1 LLAAPCLGQTTGPA
15 IFFIYPAGGQ
25 LGKTVE
31 ATVAG
36 QQLKGATAVW
46 VSGKGLSARV
56 VPEEKPDPNAK
67 PKPGPPAP
75 PPRPWISSNI
85 RPSEAVRISVTIAP
99 DAELGEHDLRLVTP
113 AGPSSRVRFVVD
125 EVAETTAM
133 QRNSEK
139 ADAVGV
145 PSLPAIINGQ
155 IFTTTTSQGGPDRG
169 YWRLPLKAGQTLV
182 CQCQAQSILPYS
194 YWAVPGWLDACLTL
208 SDTAGKRLGFVDDFR
223 FKPDP
228 VLFYKVDNDGEYV
241 LEVRDIL
248 YRGSQDFIY
257 RVRIGPWPYV
267 THVYPL
273 GGRRNS
279 TAKIELHGVNLPNN
293 SMDLALGADSPPLR
307 YLSVKQDGMTSNA
320 VPFAVDDLPE
330 AQESEPNDSIAKAN
344 RVPVPVVINGRIQ
357 RSGDEDYFIF
367 RAEEGQKLLMEV
379 DARRLDS
386 PLDSVL
392 TLFDAAGKKLAENDD
407 PPPAMATPNPA
418 NLNQPFTDLVS
429 QVDPRDALVT
439 HVADS
444 RLVYT
449 FAKAGDYVLRIR
461 DAQEKGGEEYA
472 YRLKIVPA
480 LPDYVLRINTDTA
493 RLVQGD
499 SAVMSV
505 TVLRKNDFDGEISL
519 SVQDLPPGLTAGE
532 AVIPAKE
539 QEAKLTIT
547 AAANAAPGFYLLAV
561 VGTAT
566 ADKQTLVRKAVPV
579 ESVVQAFYIKHWVP
593 TKGCVLEVK
602 EGAFYA
608 LSWNNPPA
616 KVLEIKQGGSEKVVV
631 KAARRAEGKFPVN
644 LAVLPPAPLIPAPQG
659 APPPPP
665 GANVQVAPIPADK
678 DEATVTISAAPQSP
692 VGLRQTIILSGTM
705 NTGKE
710 TVTRLLPAIAVKV
723 VAAK

>member
-1 LLAAPCLGQTTGPA
+1 
-15 IFFIYPAGGQ
+15 
-25 LGKTVE
+25 
-31 ATVAG
+31 
-36 QQLKGATAVW
+36 
-46 VSGKGLSARV
+46 
-56 VPEEKPDPNAK
+56 
-67 PKPGPPAP
+67 
-75 PPRPWISSNI
+75 
-85 RPSEAVRISVTIAP
+85 
-99 DAELGEHDLRLVTP
+99 
-113 AGPSSRVRFVVD
+113 
-125 EVAETTAM
+125 
-133 QRNSEK
+133 
-139 ADAVGV
+139 
-145 PSLPAIINGQ
+145 
-155 IFTTTTSQGGPDRG
+155 
-169 YWRLPLKAGQTLV
+169 
-182 CQCQAQSILPYS
+182 
-194 YWAVPGWLDACLTL
+194 LTL

-228 VLFYKVDNDGEYV
+228 VLFHKVEKDGEYV

-279 TAKIELHGVNLPNN
+279 TAKIELFGVNLPNN

-307 YLSVKQDGMTSNA
+307 YLSVKQNGMTSNA

-330 AQESEPNDSIAKAN
+330 VQESEPNDSIAQAN

-357 RSGDEDYFIF
+357 KSGDEDYFIF
-367 RAEEGQKLLMEV
+367 KAEEGQKLLMEV

-392 TLFDAAGKKLAENDD
+392 TLLDAAGKKLAENDD
-407 PPPAMATPNPA
+407 PPPAMATPNPLD
-418 NLNQPFTDLVS
+418 LNQPFPNLVS

-480 LPDYVLRINTDTA
+480 LPDYVLRINSDTA

-499 SAVMSV
+499 SVVMGV
-505 TVLRKNDFDGEISL
+505 TVLRKNDFDGAISL
-519 SVQDLPPGLTAGE
+519 SVQDLPPELTAGE

-547 AAANAAPGFYLLAV
+547 AAANAAPGLYMPAI

-566 ADKQTLVRKAVPV
+566 ADKQTLVRKAIPV

-608 LSWNNPPA
+608 LSSSSPPA

-631 KAARRAEGKFPVN
+631 KASRRVEGKFPVN
-644 LAVLPPAPLIPAPQG
+644 LAVMPPAPLIPAPQG

-678 DEATVTISAAPQSP
+678 DEATVTISVPPQSP
-692 VGLRQTIILSGTM
+692 VGLRQTILLSGTM

-710 TVTRLLPAIAVKV
+710 SVTRLLPAIAVKV
-723 VAAK
+723 IAAK